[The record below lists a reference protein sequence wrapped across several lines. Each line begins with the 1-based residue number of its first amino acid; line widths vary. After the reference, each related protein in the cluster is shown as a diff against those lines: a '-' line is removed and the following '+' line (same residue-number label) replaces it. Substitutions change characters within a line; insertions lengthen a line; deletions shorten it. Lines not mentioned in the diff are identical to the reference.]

1 MALSF
6 HLLICLY
13 LNGNVMLYY
22 SSTVGVTVKT
32 QPLVIRSILEKE
44 NHKSSQCSA
53 EITVYNPSCTACG
66 NLQHAT
72 DISGK
77 IKNVLVLIA
86 VHLT

>member
-1 MALSF
+1 MAFSF

-13 LNGNVMLYY
+13 LYATVMLCYG
-22 SSTVGVTVKT
+22 STVGVTVKI
-32 QPLVIRSILEKE
+32 QPLVIKHILEKE

-53 EITVYNPSCTACG
+53 EFTVYNPSCTACG
-66 NLQHAT
+66 NLQHST
-72 DISGK
+72 DTTGK